1 MSDTSTQRKLG
12 HRRHSGNGQPALV
25 PPLPRPGRQ
34 RGGRRLRRILLATAA
49 CLVVLAGAVAGGGY
63 FYANHV
69 LSSIHRIPVAALDAA
84 HQPVM
89 PLPTR
94 RSLTVLVTGSFALP
108 GSIGGGGI
116 DGSSTAPEGQSGLI
130 SLVHLNAS
138 GRDGAVVSI
147 PPNAEVAVPGHGTTE
162 LWNTL
167 AIGGPSLLIQTV
179 EQLTNVRIDHYSV
192 IDFPGVSDII
202 NAMDGVDVDVPYTV
216 TSYGVTF
223 AQGIDLLT
231 GADVLPYVRQP
242 GVSEIGRELLQQ
254 NLMRAV
260 LDKIASRHEF
270 GHIMTDYHVLD
281 AMSAAFSVDS
291 NFTNSQLEHD
301 GLKLGNLRGGDGTF
315 VSAQVIGESA
325 TMGGTSPVHLSG
337 IDRQLWRAIR
347 DDSVA
352 AFAARYPYTVTP
364 GAPG

>member
-1 MSDTSTQRKLG
+1 MSDTSTQRKLA
-12 HRRHSGNGQPALV
+12 HWRHSGNGQPVQFPA
-25 PPLPRPGRQ
+25 PGSRPRR
-34 RGGRRLRRILLATAA
+34 GRRLRRILLAAAA

-63 FYANHV
+63 LFANHV

-84 HQPVM
+84 NQPVM
-89 PLPTR
+89 PRPTR
-94 RSLTVLVTGSFALP
+94 RSITVLVTGSFALP
-108 GSIGGGGI
+108 GSIGGSGV
-116 DGSSTAPEGQSGLI
+116 DGSSTAPEGQSGLVT
-130 SLVHLNAS
+130 LVHLNAS
-138 GRDGAVVSI
+138 GRAGAVVSI
-147 PPNAEVAVPGHGTTE
+147 PPNAVVAVPGHGNTE

-179 EQLTNVRIDHYSV
+179 EQLTDVRIDHYSV

-202 NAMDGVDVDVPYTV
+202 SAMGGVDVDVPYTV

-223 AQGIDLLT
+223 TQGTHLLT

-260 LDKIASRHEF
+260 LDKIASRHMF
-270 GHIMTDYHVLD
+270 SHIMTDYHVLD
-281 AMSAAFSVDS
+281 TMSAAFSVDS
-291 NFTNSQLEHD
+291 NFTNSALEHD
-301 GLKLGNLRGGDGTF
+301 GLKLGGLRGHDGTF

-325 TMGGTSPVHLSG
+325 TMGGTNPVYLSG
-337 IDRQLWRAIR
+337 LDRKLWRAIR

-352 AFAARYPYTVTP
+352 AFAREYPFTVTP

>member
-1 MSDTSTQRKLG
+1 MSHTAIQRKLG
-12 HRRHSGNGQPALV
+12 LRRHSGMAQP
-25 PPLPRPGRQ
+25 PRPGGRS
-34 RGGRRLRRILLATAA
+34 RRRRRLRRILLATSA

-69 LSSIHRIPVAALDAA
+69 LSSIRRIPVAALDAA

-89 PLPTR
+89 PTQTR
-94 RSLTVLVTGSFALP
+94 QSQTVLVTGSFALP
-108 GSIGGGGI
+108 GTIGGGGV
-116 DGSSTAPEGQSGLI
+116 DGSSTAPEDQSGLI
-130 SLVHLNAS
+130 TLVHFNAS
-138 GRDGAVVSI
+138 GRAGAVVSI
-147 PPNAEVAVPGHGTTE
+147 PPNAVVAVPGHGQTE

-167 AIGGPSLLIQTV
+167 TIGGPSLLIRTV
-179 EQLTNVRIDHYSV
+179 EGLTNVRIDHYSV
-192 IDFPGVSDII
+192 VDFPGVSEII
-202 NAMDGVDVDVPYTV
+202 SAMGGVDVDVPYTV
-216 TSYGVTF
+216 TSFGDTF
-223 AQGIDLLT
+223 PPGIDLLT

-260 LDKIASRHEF
+260 LDEIASRHLF
-270 GHIMTDYHVLD
+270 SHLMTDYHVLD
-281 AMSAAFSVDS
+281 TVSAAFSVDS
-291 NFTNSQLEHD
+291 NFSNSQLEHD
-301 GLKLGNLRGGDGTF
+301 LLKVGNLRGHDGTF